1 MENNCRILNR
11 IVQINIANV
20 KYSDLELSGNTCFV
34 GTNNFGK
41 TSLQRAILFFYSA
54 NTRGLGIS
62 SSQKPFE
69 EHYFKFENS
78 YLIYEIQT
86 ENKPFFV
93 IIYRHNKLVF
103 RFVDAE
109 YNPDFFFNE
118 NDEAIK
124 IKEVISGLDKRGV
137 FVSQQIDTFER
148 YRNIIYGTETD
159 KVLSKFHILK
169 GNEKYQNIPKSIT
182 NVFLSSKSSIDSRF
196 IKDFIANSLT
206 TENSSIK
213 LEQVE
218 RQLRQFN
225 EKYSDI
231 ETYIKKDTQQL
242 IEFIDKKY
250 DQVHML
256 KGAQM
261 EMADKLGSSLRYAE
275 TQNETVIKASQ
286 DKQAEL
292 DRITEINDEQKTL
305 LEEKQKDVREE
316 IGYYDRTIREANK
329 KLKDYKEKNIEQAV
343 DKNAE
348 REKIQVELNI
358 ARREYESLTSNVQ
371 SIEMKFSSLIEQLR
385 NDKTAY
391 VNKIN
396 SRTSE
401 IFNHYNELQLLQ
413 KNEFNKKEA
422 ELKQKREDAL
432 LEINS
437 EMTEKQIE
445 FNELKAE
452 EKVIRNTRFYETEI
466 KAHETELAD
475 LRAINY
481 KNKSEL
487 AIKTN
492 LVQSNQ
498 KDWEALETKLK
509 SSLSNQ
515 IQKTNNEIIRIK
527 TEIKNIEEK
536 LNVQHNA
543 LYGYLE
549 KNVKDWQHTIGKVVN
564 EELLFRTDLNPSLT
578 EEQGLSLYGVSLKLD
593 DVKIVS
599 KSIEEYQ
606 FEKNE
611 RLAIIRD
618 LEESLNQ
625 FQTANNEEKMLAADK
640 YGKQLGE
647 LKEDLKV
654 LTYSLELAEKRE
666 KKLIL
671 ELEDWRQR
679 ASTEIEQSLSGNRQ
693 KLNIIEEELSILNKK
708 KNNLLNDFNLQFD
721 QLKAFNN
728 ERLADL
734 KSRQE
739 SEISELEVEKK
750 NQVKEYEEKEREL
763 SSEKESNFKAKG
775 VDSKEI
781 GKIDARIKE
790 LQEVLKEI
798 DQYAQIVS
806 DYLKDKRE
814 IFDKLPDLIQK
825 KDEYVKSANDL
836 TAELEEISRKYNIKR
851 MELNKQKR
859 ALEEELIEFNNGINY
874 FTKNFRETPV
884 FNKYADIID
893 RAEPKKTNYSV
904 MDLCTQ
910 LLKNDSH
917 FNEEYGAFQRYVN
930 EFAGKFRLDNHF
942 NFIIRNDATQGEY
955 ERFAQNLRSFV
966 NENKIE
972 LSIAETATQIG
983 LVTDSI
989 ATKVRELSGQKDKIQ
1004 HIITLIAEDFKKAEF
1019 EESKLIEF
1027 IKIRLED
1034 SDNKVYKLLKRI
1046 QEFREENG
1054 LVYNEGLFNTDFAT
1068 HKNREISNRAV
1079 KLLDQL
1085 RTAIKEQEQEEIR
1098 LQDLFELKFNIKE
1111 GLNETGWTHKIDSIG
1126 STGTDILVKAIIY
1139 ITLLHVFIKESSHR
1153 GSSDFKVHCIIDEVG
1168 QISAHYLRELLRFAK
1183 NRNIMMIN
1191 GLPNKSGLE
1200 AHYKYTYQFRREENN
1215 NVRIFPSI
1223 VTEVEA

>member
-20 KYSDLELSGNTCFV
+20 KYTDLELSGNTCFV

-62 SSQKPFE
+62 ASQKSFE
-69 EHYFKFENS
+69 EHYFKYENS

-86 ENKPFFV
+86 ESKPFFV

-109 YNPDFFFNE
+109 YSPDYFFNE

-124 IKEVISGLDKRGV
+124 IKEVIAGFEKRGI
-137 FVSQQIDTFER
+137 FISQQIDTFER
-148 YRNIIYGTETD
+148 YRNILYGTETD
-159 KVLSKFHILK
+159 KALSKFYILK

-213 LEQVE
+213 LEQVD

-225 EKYSDI
+225 EKYTDI
-231 ETYIKKDTQQL
+231 ETYLKKETQQL

-286 DKQAEL
+286 EKQEEL
-292 DRITEINDEQKTL
+292 DRLTEANEEQKTL

-329 KLKDYKEKNIEQAV
+329 KLKEYKEKNIEQAV
-343 DKNAE
+343 EKNTERDKL
-348 REKIQVELNI
+348 QVDYNI

-371 SIEMKFSSLIEQLR
+371 SIEMKYSSLIEQLR

-413 KNEFNKKEA
+413 KNEFNKKDN
-422 ELKQKREDAL
+422 ELKTKREESL
-432 LEINS
+432 
-437 EMTEKQIE
+437 TELNAEVTAKQIE

-466 KAHETELAD
+466 KGQETELAD

-492 LVQSNQ
+492 LVQTNQ
-498 KDWEALETKLK
+498 KEWENLELKLK

-515 IQKTNNEIIRIK
+515 IQKTNNEIIRVK
-527 TEIKNIEEK
+527 TEIKSIEDK
-536 LNVQHNA
+536 LNVQHDA

-549 KNVKDWQHTIGKVVN
+549 KNVKDWHNTIGKVVN
-564 EELLFRTDLNPSLT
+564 EDLLFRTDLSPSLSDAK
-578 EEQGLSLYGVSLKLD
+578 GLSLYGISLKLD
-593 DVKIVS
+593 DVQVVS
-599 KSIEEYQ
+599 KSIEVYQ

-618 LEESLNQ
+618 LEESMNQ
-625 FQTANNEEKMLAADK
+625 FQTTNNEEKMLAADK
-640 YGKQLGE
+640 FGKQLGE

-666 KKLIL
+666 KKLLL

-693 KLNIIEEELSILNKK
+693 KINIIEEELSILNKR
-708 KNNLLNDFNLQFD
+708 KNNLLNDFNTQFD
-721 QLKAFNN
+721 KLKAFND
-728 ERLADL
+728 ERLIDL
-734 KSRQE
+734 KARQE
-739 SEISELEVEKK
+739 AEISELEVEKK
-750 NQVKEYEEKEREL
+750 NQVKEYEEKETQL
-763 SSEKESNFKAKG
+763 SAEKETNFKAKG

-781 GKIDARIKE
+781 KKIDARIKE
-790 LQEVLKEI
+790 LQEALKEI
-798 DQYAQIVS
+798 DQYSQIVS

-836 TAELEEISRKYNIKR
+836 TAEIEEIARKFNIKR

-859 ALEEELIEFNNGINY
+859 AFEEELIEFNNGINY

-884 FNKYADIID
+884 FNKYADIIE

-917 FNEEYGAFQRYVN
+917 FNEEYTAFQRYVN
-930 EFAGKFRLDNHF
+930 EFAGKFRLENHF

-955 ERFAQNLRSFV
+955 ERFAQNLRSFI
-966 NENKIE
+966 NEAKIE

-983 LVTDSI
+983 
-989 ATKVRELSGQKDKIQ
+989 
-1004 HIITLIAEDFKKAEF
+1004 
-1019 EESKLIEF
+1019 KLQYF
-1027 IKIRLED
+1027 
-1034 SDNKVYKLLKRI
+1034 
-1046 QEFREENG
+1046 
-1054 LVYNEGLFNTDFAT
+1054 
-1068 HKNREISNRAV
+1068 
-1079 KLLDQL
+1079 
-1085 RTAIKEQEQEEIR
+1085 
-1098 LQDLFELKFNIKE
+1098 
-1111 GLNETGWTHKIDSIG
+1111 
-1126 STGTDILVKAIIY
+1126 
-1139 ITLLHVFIKESSHR
+1139 
-1153 GSSDFKVHCIIDEVG
+1153 
-1168 QISAHYLRELLRFAK
+1168 
-1183 NRNIMMIN
+1183 
-1191 GLPNKSGLE
+1191 
-1200 AHYKYTYQFRREENN
+1200 
-1215 NVRIFPSI
+1215 
-1223 VTEVEA
+1223 

>member
-11 IVQINIANV
+11 IVEINIANV
-20 KYSDLELSGNTCFV
+20 KYTDLELSGNTCFV

-54 NTRGLGIS
+54 NSRGLGIAP
-62 SSQKPFE
+62 SQKPFD
-69 EHYFKFENS
+69 EHYFRNENS
-78 YLIYEIQT
+78 YLVYEIRT
-86 ENKPFFV
+86 EDKPFFV
-93 IIYRHNKLVF
+93 IVYRHNKLVF

-109 YNPDFFFNE
+109 YSPDYFFNE
-118 NDEAIK
+118 NDEALKMKDI
-124 IKEVISGLDKRGV
+124 IAGFDKRGIYI
-137 FVSQQIDTFER
+137 SNQIDTFER
-148 YRNIIYGTETD
+148 YRNILYGTETD
-159 KVLSKFHILK
+159 KQLSKFYLLK

-231 ETYIKKDTQQL
+231 ETYLKKETQQL

-275 TQNETVIKASQ
+275 TQNETIIKASRE
-286 DKQAEL
+286 KEEEIEKLAEA
-292 DRITEINDEQKTL
+292 NDEQKTH
-305 LEEKQKDVREE
+305 LEEKQKDIREE
-316 IGYYDRTIREANK
+316 IGYYDKSIREANK
-329 KLKDYKEKNIEQAV
+329 KLKEYKDKNIDQAV
-343 DKNAE
+343 EKNAE
-348 REKIQVELNI
+348 REKLQVDLNI

-371 SIEMKFSSLIEQLR
+371 SIEMKYSSLIDQLR

-413 KNEFNKKEA
+413 KNEFNKKDA

-432 LEINS
+432 TDLNAEVTS
-437 EMTEKQIE
+437 KQIE

-452 EKVIRNTRFYETEI
+452 EKVIRNTRFYENEI
-466 KAHETELAD
+466 KAQETELAE

-481 KNKSEL
+481 KNKSER

-492 LVQSNQ
+492 LVQTNQ
-498 KDWEALETKLK
+498 KEWENLEQKLK
-509 SSLSNQ
+509 TASAHQ
-515 IQKTNNEIIRIK
+515 IQKTNNEIIRVK
-527 TEIKNIEEK
+527 NEIKAIEEK
-536 LNVQHNA
+536 LNVQHDA

-549 KNVKDWQHTIGKVVN
+549 KNVKDWHTTIGKVVN
-564 EELLFRTDLNPSLT
+564 EDLLFRTDLDPKIIADKAF
-578 EEQGLSLYGVSLKLD
+578 SLYGVTLKLD
-593 DVKIVS
+593 DVKVVS
-599 KSIEEYQ
+599 KTIEEYQ

-611 RLAIIRD
+611 RNAIIRD

-625 FQTANNEEKMLAADK
+625 FQTSNNEEKMLAADK
-640 YGKQLGE
+640 FGKQLGE

-654 LTYSLELAEKRE
+654 LNYSLELADKRE

-671 ELEDWRQR
+671 EIEDWKQR
-679 ASTEIEQSLSGNRQ
+679 ASTEIEQSLSGN
-693 KLNIIEEELSILNKK
+693 KLKINIIEEELAILNKK
-708 KNNLLNDFNLQFD
+708 KNNLLNDFNTQFD
-721 QLKAFNN
+721 KLKIFND

-734 KSRQE
+734 KGRQE
-739 SEISELEVEKK
+739 TEISELEVEKK
-750 NQVKEYEEKEREL
+750 NQVKEYEEKETQL
-763 SSEKESNFKAKG
+763 SSEKESNFKEKG

-781 GKIDARIKE
+781 KRIDARIKE
-790 LQEVLKEI
+790 LQDALKEI
-798 DQYAQIVS
+798 EQYSQVVN
-806 DYLKDKRE
+806 DYLKDKRD
-814 IFDKLPDLIQK
+814 IFDKLPDFIQK
-825 KDEYVKSANDL
+825 KEEYVKTANDL
-836 TAELEEISRKYNIKR
+836 STELEEIARKYNIKR

-859 ALEEELIEFNNGINY
+859 AFDEELIEFNNGINY

-884 FNKYADIID
+884 YNKYVDIIE

-930 EFAGKFRLDNHF
+930 EFAGKFRLENHF
-942 NFIIRNDATQGEY
+942 NFVIRNDASQGEY
-955 ERFAQNLRSFV
+955 ERFAQNLRSFI
-966 NENKIE
+966 NEAKIE

-989 ATKVRELSGQKDKIQ
+989 ATKVKELSGQKDKIQ

-1034 SDNKVYKLLKRI
+1034 SENKVYKLLKRI

-1068 HKNREISNRAV
+1068 HKNKEISNRAV
-1079 KLLDQL
+1079 KLLEQL
-1085 RTAIKEQEQEEIR
+1085 RSAIKEQEQEEIR
-1098 LQDLFELKFNIKE
+1098 LQDLFELRFNIKE
-1111 GLNETGWTHKIDSIG
+1111 GMNETGWTHKIDSIG

-1153 GSSDFKVHCIIDEVG
+1153 NSTDFKVHCIIDEVG